1 MITLDCK
8 APESWAA
15 QLRKYADRVFR
26 QPPPPYSKEHE
37 LNSYYWEFNL
47 TIADI

>member
-26 QPPPPYSKEHE
+26 QPPPPYSKEH
-37 LNSYYWEFNL
+37 
-47 TIADI
+47 D